1 MKNDKGELYI
11 YSHTSSVLKYNPL
24 GDPYER
30 KFPVYFPP
38 SYSDSNKRYPVVFFI
53 AGFTGTGFSHLN
65 RSFMVETIQDRFD
78 RLIKEK
84 KMKEMIVVMPDC
96 ITKFGGSQYINSTA
110 TGQYEDYVVKELVPF
125 VDKNFRTIPE
135 ANSRAICGKSSGG
148 YGAMILSMKNPG
160 VFGLMCST
168 AGDAY
173 FEYCYKNDFA
183 SFITDIERYG
193 KGDKGVVNFIKN
205 ELNFKQPKPKSF
217 HNICNMLGMASCYSP
232 NPKNLNTKGYGF
244 DIPIDLN
251 TGELRKDIFNK
262 WLKHDPVQLVTKYKN
277 NLKKLKLIFLDAG
290 KSDEFALNVGA
301 RIFSERLTKNRIKH
315 YHEEFNGGHFNI
327 QHRYDR
333 TFEMISKH
341 IKN

>member
-11 YSHTSSVLKYNPL
+11 YSYTSSVLKNNPL

-30 KFPVYFPP
+30 DFPIYFPP
-38 SYSDSNKRYPVVFFI
+38 SYETSEKKYPVVFFI
-53 AGFTGTGFSHLN
+53 VGFTGTGFSHLN

-110 TGQYEDYVVKELVPF
+110 TGRYEDYITKELVPF
-125 VDKNFRTIPE
+125 VDKNFRTIPY
-135 ANSRAICGKSSGG
+135 AHSRAICGKSSGG
-148 YGAMILSMKNPG
+148 YGAMILSMKNPDI
-160 VFGLMCST
+160 FGLMCST

-173 FEYCYKNDFA
+173 FEYCYKNDFG

-205 ELNFKQPKPKSF
+205 ELNYTQPKPKSF

-232 NPKNLNTKGYGF
+232 NPKNLKTKGYGF
-244 DIPIDLN
+244 DIPIDLS
-251 TGELRKDIFNK
+251 TGELRNDVFNK
-262 WLKHDPVQLVTKYKN
+262 WLKHDSVYLVSKYKN
-277 NLKKLKLIFLDAG
+277 NLKKLKLIFIDAG
-290 KSDEFALNVGA
+290 KSDEFALNIGA
-301 RIFSERLTKNRIKH
+301 RIFSERLAKNGIKH
-315 YHEEFNGGHFNI
+315 FHEEFNGGHFNI